1 MKTTSVIA
9 VGAVA
14 LGAVTAPVASADEAP
29 ADVPAVESGQLN
41 WPIKESFI
49 HHVDT
54 NPLAKGII
62 NTTEGAEKVG
72 KDFTFPVDA
81 AHTTLDAE
89 GNGTIG
95 TQGSVQI
102 QGYPGFGPNGS
113 YGLDLTFSDIKV
125 EVAGE
130 NATITADYKLTGA
143 SGPLKNKPVELSGDD
158 AAISTFTLTEPLVP
172 ETGKSYAT
180 TDAPTSL
187 TQTGSDIFLGKY
199 PVGQPLDDANSD
211 LTVAF
216 DGASENAKPSD
227 QGTPEKKPSGDN
239 AAADGSSFHGSS
251 FGKLGKTIAAVI
263 EQVQKISAFFSD
275 LVLPGLSLSKYV

>member
-1 MKTTSVIA
+1 MKTISVIA
-9 VGAVA
+9 AGAVA
-14 LGAVTAPVASADEAP
+14 FGAVTTPVASADEAP
-29 ADVPAVESGQLN
+29 ATVPAVESGQLN

-54 NPLAKGII
+54 SPLAKGVI
-62 NTTEGAEKVG
+62 NTTDGAEKIG

-95 TQGSVQI
+95 TQGTVHI

-113 YGLDLTFSDIKV
+113 YGVDLTFSDIKV
-125 EVAGE
+125 EVAGQ

-158 AAISTFTLTEPLVP
+158 AAISTFTLTESLVP
-172 ETGKSYAT
+172 ETGKTYAT

-227 QGTPEKKPSGDN
+227 QVTPEKKPSGDN

-251 FGKLGKTIAAVI
+251 FGTLGETIAAVI
-263 EQVQKISAFFSD
+263 ERVKKISAFFSD
-275 LVLPGLSLSKYV
+275 LVLPGLSLSKFV

>member
-62 NTTEGAEKVG
+62 NTTDGAEKVG

-113 YGLDLTFSDIKV
+113 YGVDLTFSDIKV
-125 EVAGE
+125 EVAGQ

-158 AAISTFTLTEPLVP
+158 AAISTFTLTESLVP

-216 DGASENAKPSD
+216 DGASENAEPSD
-227 QGTPEKKPSGDN
+227 HGAPEKKPSGDN

-251 FGKLGKTIAAVI
+251 FGKLGETIAAVV
-263 EQVQKISAFFSD
+263 ERVKKISAFFSD

>member
-102 QGYPGFGPNGS
+102 QGYPGLGPNGS
-113 YGLDLTFSDIKV
+113 YGVDLTFSDIKV
-125 EVAGE
+125 EVEGQ

-158 AAISTFTLTEPLVP
+158 AAISTFTLTESLVP

-216 DGASENAKPSD
+216 DGASENTKPSD

-251 FGKLGKTIAAVI
+251 FGTLGETIAAVI
-263 EQVQKISAFFSD
+263 ERVKKISAFFSD

>member
-62 NTTEGAEKVG
+62 NTTDGAEKVG

-81 AHTTLDAE
+81 AYTTLDAE

-113 YGLDLTFSDIKV
+113 YGVDLTFSDIKV
-125 EVAGE
+125 EVAGQ

-143 SGPLKNKPVELSGDD
+143 SGPLKNTPVELSGDD
-158 AAISTFTLTEPLVP
+158 AAISTFTLTESLVP

-216 DGASENAKPSD
+216 DGASENAEPSD
-227 QGTPEKKPSGDN
+227 HGAPEKKPSGDN

-251 FGKLGKTIAAVI
+251 FGKLGETIAAVV
-263 EQVQKISAFFSD
+263 ERVKKISAFFSD

>member
-113 YGLDLTFSDIKV
+113 YGVDLTFSDIKV
-125 EVAGE
+125 EVEGQ

-158 AAISTFTLTEPLVP
+158 AAISTFTLTESLVP

-227 QGTPEKKPSGDN
+227 QVTPEKKPSGDN

-251 FGKLGKTIAAVI
+251 FGTLGETVAAVI
-263 EQVQKISAFFSD
+263 ERVKKISAFFSD

>member
-14 LGAVTAPVASADEAP
+14 LGAVSAPVASADVAP

-49 HHVDT
+49 HHVET

-89 GNGTIG
+89 GNGTID

-102 QGYPGFGPNGS
+102 QGYPGLGPNGS
-113 YGLDLTFSDIKV
+113 YGVDLTFSDIKV
-125 EVAGE
+125 EVAGQ

-158 AAISTFTLTEPLVP
+158 AAISTFTLTESLVP
-172 ETGKSYAT
+172 ETGKTYAT

-227 QGTPEKKPSGDN
+227 QVTPEKKPSGDN

-251 FGKLGKTIAAVI
+251 FGTLGETIAAVI
-263 EQVQKISAFFSD
+263 ERVKKISAFFSD
-275 LVLPGLSLSKYV
+275 LVLPGLSLSKFV

>member
-158 AAISTFTLTEPLVP
+158 AAISTFTLTESLVP

-216 DGASENAKPSD
+216 DGASENAEPSD
-227 QGTPEKKPSGDN
+227 HGAPEKKPSGDN

-251 FGKLGKTIAAVI
+251 FGKLGETIAAVV
-263 EQVQKISAFFSD
+263 ERVKKISAFFSD

>member
-29 ADVPAVESGQLN
+29 ADAPAVESGQLN

-62 NTTEGAEKVG
+62 NTTDGAEKVG

-81 AHTTLDAE
+81 AYTTLDAE

-113 YGLDLTFSDIKV
+113 YGVDLTFSDIKV
-125 EVAGE
+125 EVAGQ

-143 SGPLKNKPVELSGDD
+143 SGPLKNKPVKLSGDD

-216 DGASENAKPSD
+216 DGASENAEPSD
-227 QGTPEKKPSGDN
+227 
-239 AAADGSSFHGSS
+239 HGAQKRSLRRQRCS
-251 FGKLGKTIAAVI
+251 RWLFFPRFFVRQTRRDHRCCCRAGK
-263 EQVQKISAFFSD
+263 EN
-275 LVLPGLSLSKYV
+275 

>member
-9 VGAVA
+9 IGAVA

-29 ADVPAVESGQLN
+29 ATVPAVESGQLN

-62 NTTEGAEKVG
+62 NTTDGAEKVG

-81 AHTTLDAE
+81 AHTTVDAE

-113 YGLDLTFSDIKV
+113 YGVDLTFSDIKV
-125 EVAGE
+125 EVAGQ
-130 NATITADYKLTGA
+130 NATI
-143 SGPLKNKPVELSGDD
+143 
-158 AAISTFTLTEPLVP
+158 
-172 ETGKSYAT
+172 
-180 TDAPTSL
+180 
-187 TQTGSDIFLGKY
+187 
-199 PVGQPLDDANSD
+199 
-211 LTVAF
+211 
-216 DGASENAKPSD
+216 
-227 QGTPEKKPSGDN
+227 
-239 AAADGSSFHGSS
+239 
-251 FGKLGKTIAAVI
+251 
-263 EQVQKISAFFSD
+263 
-275 LVLPGLSLSKYV
+275 LSLIHI

>member
-62 NTTEGAEKVG
+62 NTTDGAEKVG

-81 AHTTLDAE
+81 AYTTLDAE

-113 YGLDLTFSDIKV
+113 YGVDLTFSDIKV
-125 EVAGE
+125 EVAGQ

-158 AAISTFTLTEPLVP
+158 AAISTFTLTESLVP

-216 DGASENAKPSD
+216 DGASENAEPSD
-227 QGTPEKKPSGDN
+227 HGAPEKKPSGDN
-239 AAADGSSFHGSS
+239 AAADGSSFHSSS
-251 FGKLGKTIAAVI
+251 FGKLGETIAAVV
-263 EQVQKISAFFSD
+263 ERVKKISAFFSD

>member
-102 QGYPGFGPNGS
+102 QGYPGLGPNGS
-113 YGLDLTFSDIKV
+113 YGVDLTFSDIKV
-125 EVAGE
+125 EVEGQ

-158 AAISTFTLTEPLVP
+158 AAISTFTLTESLVP

-216 DGASENAKPSD
+216 DGASENTKPSD

-239 AAADGSSFHGSS
+239 AAADGSSFRGSS
-251 FGKLGKTIAAVI
+251 FGTLGETIAAVI
-263 EQVQKISAFFSD
+263 ERVKKTGAFFSD

>member
-62 NTTEGAEKVG
+62 NTTDGAEKVG

-81 AHTTLDAE
+81 AYTTLDAE

-113 YGLDLTFSDIKV
+113 YGVDLTFSDIKV
-125 EVAGE
+125 EVAGQ

-143 SGPLKNKPVELSGDD
+143 SGPLKNMPVELSGDD
-158 AAISTFTLTEPLVP
+158 AAISTFTLTESLVP

-216 DGASENAKPSD
+216 DGASENAEPSD
-227 QGTPEKKPSGDN
+227 HGAPEKKPSGDN

-251 FGKLGKTIAAVI
+251 FGKLGETIAAVV
-263 EQVQKISAFFSD
+263 ERVKKISAFFSD

>member
-81 AHTTLDAE
+81 AYTTLDAE

-113 YGLDLTFSDIKV
+113 YGVDLTFSDIKV
-125 EVAGE
+125 EVAGQ

-158 AAISTFTLTEPLVP
+158 AAISTFTLTESLVP

-251 FGKLGKTIAAVI
+251 FGKLGETIAAVV
-263 EQVQKISAFFSD
+263 ERVKKISAFFSD

>member
-1 MKTTSVIA
+1 MKTIPGIA
-9 VGAVA
+9 AGVVA
-14 LGAVTAPVASADEAP
+14 FGAVTPPVASAEETP
-29 ADVPAVESGQLN
+29 ATVPAVESGQLN

-54 NPLAKGII
+54 SPLAKGVI
-62 NTTEGAEKVG
+62 NTTDGAEKIG

-95 TQGSVQI
+95 TQGTVQI
-102 QGYPGFGPNGS
+102 QGYPGLGPNGP
-113 YGLDLTFSDIKV
+113 YGVDLTFSDIKV
-125 EVAGE
+125 EVAGQ

-158 AAISTFTLTEPLVP
+158 AAISTFTLTESLVP
-172 ETGKSYAT
+172 ETGKTYAT

-216 DGASENAKPSD
+216 DGASENPKPSD
-227 QGTPEKKPSGDN
+227 QVTPEKKPSGDN

-251 FGKLGKTIAAVI
+251 FGTLGETIAAII
-263 EQVQKISAFFSD
+263 ERVKKISAFFSD
-275 LVLPGLSLSKYV
+275 LVLPGLSLSKFI

>member
-9 VGAVA
+9 VGADA

-62 NTTEGAEKVG
+62 NTTDGAEKVG

-81 AHTTLDAE
+81 AYTTLDAE

-113 YGLDLTFSDIKV
+113 YGVDLTFSDIKV
-125 EVAGE
+125 EVAGQ

-158 AAISTFTLTEPLVP
+158 AAISTFTLTESLVP

-216 DGASENAKPSD
+216 DGASENAEPSD
-227 QGTPEKKPSGDN
+227 HGAPEKKPSGDN

-251 FGKLGKTIAAVI
+251 FGKLGETIAAVV
-263 EQVQKISAFFSD
+263 ERVKKISAFFSD

>member
-62 NTTEGAEKVG
+62 NTTDGAEKVG

-81 AHTTLDAE
+81 AYTTLDAE

-113 YGLDLTFSDIKV
+113 YGVDLTFSDIKV
-125 EVAGE
+125 EVAGQ

-158 AAISTFTLTEPLVP
+158 AAISTFTLTESLVP

-216 DGASENAKPSD
+216 DGASENAEPSD
-227 QGTPEKKPSGDN
+227 HGAPEKKPSGDN

-251 FGKLGKTIAAVI
+251 FGKLGETIAAVV
-263 EQVQKISAFFSD
+263 ERVKKISAFFSD

>member
-1 MKTTSVIA
+1 
-9 VGAVA
+9 
-14 LGAVTAPVASADEAP
+14 
-29 ADVPAVESGQLN
+29 VESGQLN

-54 NPLAKGII
+54 SPLAKGVV
-62 NTTEGAEKVG
+62 NTTGGAEKVG

-81 AHTTLDAE
+81 AHTTVDAE

-113 YGLDLTFSDIKV
+113 YGVDLTFSDIKV
-125 EVAGE
+125 EVEGH

-143 SGPLKNKPVELSGDD
+143 SGPLKNEPVEMSGDD

-172 ETGKSYAT
+172 ETGKTHAT

-199 PVGQPLDDANSD
+199 PVGQPLDDANTD

-216 DGASENAKPSD
+216 DGASENPKPSD
-227 QGTPEKKPSGDN
+227 QVTPEKKPSGDD
-239 AAADGSSFHGSS
+239 AADDGSSFHGSS
-251 FGKLGKTIAAVI
+251 SGNLGETIAAIIARVK
-263 EQVQKISAFFSD
+263 KISAFFSD
-275 LVLPGLSLSKYV
+275 LVLPGLSLSKFV